1 MAQPLRRSYIRL
13 TSIRHLVGGGWV
25 GTQLMFMK
33 AHLIKIYCS
42 KCNVHLYD
50 YKKDKLGHLLKC
62 YKDMIARDYTDGD
75 LKCPQCGHQFARGA
89 VIHNRPANKI
99 IQGSVYCKG

>member
-1 MAQPLRRSYIRL
+1 M
-13 TSIRHLVGGGWV
+13 